1 MENFIFNT
9 DSYKQSH
16 YLQYPPNIS
25 YVNSYIEAR
34 GGSDSIVFFGIQAY
48 INEYLIKKVQNMD
61 IREAQ
66 HVCEGHGVPFN
77 AKGWANLQARVKNGH
92 GLPIE
97 IYSVDEGTV
106 MPAGN
111 VLVQVRNIDKDY
123 FWLTSWLETALLRA
137 IWYPTSVAT
146 NSRAIKEIIAEFME
160 ESCDTVDGLEF
171 MLQDFGARGATCSE
185 AAGIGGAAHLVN
197 FKGSDTMEAIMFLS
211 NNYHLS
217 SMPAFSVPAS
227 EHSTMTAWGEDRE
240 VDACKNMIEQ
250 FKDGI
255 VSVVSDSYDIFNC
268 TSEIWGTEL
277 KDQVDQL
284 ATSGGRLVVRP
295 DSGDLIET
303 PIKVLELLMDKF
315 GYTENSKGFKLL
327 PDHIR
332 VLQGDGLNK
341 STLTSLCSA
350 IVCRGY
356 SMDNFVFG
364 MGGGLLQNVTRDTYK
379 FAMKASAVKNS
390 DNGDWIDVY
399 KDPVGGGKA
408 SKKGILG
415 LFEYVDEDWDKHYLT
430 CKEDELPEGQEN
442 LLKLRYRSGKLH
454 NTTDFDEIR
463 SRASL

>member
-34 GGSDSIVFFGIQAY
+34 GGSDSVVFFGMQAY
-48 INEYLIKKVQNMD
+48 INEYLIKKVQRMD

-77 AKGWANLQARVKNGH
+77 AKGWADLQSRIKEGR

-111 VLVQVRNIDKDY
+111 VLVQIRNIDKDY

-146 NSRAIKEIIAEFME
+146 NSRYIKSIIAEYMK
-160 ESCDTVDGLEF
+160 ESCDNLDGLDF

-197 FKGSDTMEAIMFLS
+197 FQGSDTMEAIMFLS
-211 NNYHLS
+211 DHYHLN
-217 SMPAFSVPAS
+217 SMPSFSVPAS
-227 EHSTMTAWGEDRE
+227 EHSTMTAWGKDKE
-240 VDACKNMIEQ
+240 VDACENMLAK
-250 FKDGI
+250 FGDGI

-268 TSEIWGTEL
+268 TENIWGGEL
-277 KDQVDQL
+277 LDQVNGL
-284 ATSGGRLVVRP
+284 AAKGGRLVVRP
-295 DSGDLIET
+295 DSGDLIKT

-315 GYTENSKGFKLL
+315 GHSVNSKGYKVL
-327 PDHIR
+327 PDHLR

-341 STLTSLCSA
+341 DTLTQLCSA

-364 MGGGLLQNVTRDTYK
+364 MGGGLLQSVTRDTYK
-379 FAMKASAVKNS
+379 FAMKASAVKTS
-390 DNGDWIDVY
+390 DVGEWIDVY

-408 SKKGILG
+408 SKKGVLG
-415 LFEYVDEDWDKHYLT
+415 LFEFSDDKGSHYLT
-430 CKEDELPEGQEN
+430 CKENELPEGQEN
-442 LLKLRYRSGKLH
+442 LLKLRYRSGKVH
-454 NTTDFDEIR
+454 NPTTFDEIR